1 MTLKQASFDIH
12 KQLFAVS
19 SGIKRSHCR
28 ELIAAA
34 FHLNSMASAESNG
47 FILQAC
53 DLPFNTQSLVV
64 DDVFDETIN
73 DIFTDRS
80 LALIPF
86 IDDKTT
92 FNITAQAII
101 KFQLAFIS
109 FEELIEQFEM
119 SGLTDGLNES
129 EGYWYWKRENGQQL
143 TSQAQIDFANSFERQ
158 LKDREQRIEQFKT
171 LFLYASDRG
180 SSDAEYYLSFL
191 CSDED
196 RQDFLQDLSKKCS
209 GQVNLATSLEQFFQ

>member
-109 FEELIEQFEM
+109 FEV
-119 SGLTDGLNES
+119 
-129 EGYWYWKRENGQQL
+129 
-143 TSQAQIDFANSFERQ
+143 
-158 LKDREQRIEQFKT
+158 
-171 LFLYASDRG
+171 
-180 SSDAEYYLSFL
+180 
-191 CSDED
+191 
-196 RQDFLQDLSKKCS
+196 KK
-209 GQVNLATSLEQFFQ
+209 